1 MSAEPL
7 AYRILSRAAG
17 AVVGPGD
24 RITAAL
30 DRAVLSGARVPA
42 TLLRVRDR
50 GRPWNPDHLLMAMDF
65 QAPEVE
71 SQGPRSR
78 ALCRELAETYGLR
91 HVFDLNRGIG
101 SHVVLESAQVP
112 PGYLVAGCGRCLGVM
127 GGIGVLPLRLD
138 EDALAR
144 AIVEGRVSLE
154 VPPAVRVDM
163 TGRLPRYAGPLDL
176 ASAVAEVLGP
186 RLRGHVV
193 EIHGDPLPGGVDL
206 RVALCGLLAEMGAF
220 AALVATDD
228 TLIRFYR
235 ERGVD
240 IAESVPPPD
249 GGFEATVE
257 LDAGAVVSVFG
268 SDYAGPFRP
277 LAAAG
282 DDPVHGVFAG
292 SCYGGRY
299 DDLSLVAEVLK
310 KRGRVAPGVRL
321 IISPASL
328 ETAQACL
335 AAGFYETFLSAGAM
349 VVVPGGGPG
358 SAGGGAIF
366 GDGERIA
373 STAEYH
379 RHLDPG
385 QGSPEVHLLGPAA
398 AAVAATEGRLQD
410 PAEFLA

>member
-7 AYRILSRAAG
+7 VHRILSRAARA
-17 AVVGPGD
+17 AVKPGD
-24 RITAAL
+24 RITASL
-30 DRAVLSGARVPA
+30 DRAVLSGVRVPA

-50 GRPWNPDHLLMAMDF
+50 GRPWNPDHLLLAMDF

-71 SQGPRSR
+71 SEIPRSR

-91 HVFDLNRGIG
+91 NVYDLNMGIG

-127 GGIGVLPLRLD
+127 GGIGALPLRLSED
-138 EDALAR
+138 ELAG
-144 AIVEGRVSLE
+144 AIVDGTVSLE
-154 VPPAVRVDM
+154 VPPAVRVDV

-176 ASAVAEVLGP
+176 ASAVAEALGP
-186 RLRGHVV
+186 RLRGRAV
-193 EIHGDPLPGGVDL
+193 EIHGEPVGGMDL
-206 RVALCGLLAEMGAF
+206 RIALCGLLAEMGAF
-220 AALVATDD
+220 AALVAADE
-228 TLIRFYR
+228 TLVRFYR

-240 IAESVPPPD
+240 IEENPPPPD
-249 GGFEATVE
+249 AGYEATVE
-257 LDAGAVVSVFG
+257 LDAGAVTSVTG

-277 LAAAG
+277 LASAG
-282 DDPVHGVFAG
+282 ADPVHGVFAG

-299 DDLSLVAEVLK
+299 DDLSLAAEVLK

-385 QGSPEVHLLGPAA
+385 QGSPEVHLLSPGA
-398 AAVAATEGRLQD
+398 AAVAATEGRLMD

>member
-1 MSAEPL
+1 MSAQPL
-7 AYRILSRAAG
+7 AHRILSRAAG
-17 AVVGPGD
+17 APVRRGD

-30 DRAVLSGARVPA
+30 DRAVLSGTRVPA
-42 TLLRVRDR
+42 TLLQVRDR
-50 GRPWNPDHLLMAMDF
+50 GRPWNPDHLFLAMDF

-71 SQGPRSR
+71 SQVPRSR

-91 HVFDLNRGIG
+91 HVFDLNMGVG

-112 PGYLVAGCGRCLGVM
+112 PGHLVAGCGRCLGVM
-127 GGIGVLPLRLD
+127 GGIGVLSLRLGE
-138 EDALAR
+138 EDLAR

-154 VPPAVRVDM
+154 VPPAVRVDV
-163 TGRLPRYAGPLDL
+163 TGRLPRFTGPLDL
-176 ASAVAEVLGP
+176 ASAVAGALGP

-193 EIHGDPLPGGVDL
+193 EIHGETSLLGVDL
-206 RVALCGLLAEMGAF
+206 RVALCGLLTEMGAF
-220 AALVATDD
+220 AALVATDE
-228 TLIRFYR
+228 TLVKFYR

-240 IAESVPPPD
+240 IQAAGEPPD
-249 GGFEATVE
+249 GEYEAQVA
-257 LDAGAVVSVFG
+257 LDAGTVTAVAG

-277 LAAAG
+277 LADEG
-282 DDPVHGVFAG
+282 DDPIHGVFAG

-321 IISPASL
+321 IISPATL

-379 RHLDPG
+379 RQLGPG
-385 QGSPEVHLLGPAA
+385 QGAPDVHLLSPGA
-398 AAVAATEGRLQD
+398 AAVAAALGRLED
-410 PAEFLA
+410 PAEYLA

>member
-7 AYRILSRAAG
+7 AYRILSRAAETS
-17 AVVGPGD
+17 VGSGD
-24 RITAAL
+24 QVTAAL

-42 TLLRVRDR
+42 TLLRVRDQ
-50 GRPWNPDHLLMAMDF
+50 GRPWNPDHLILAMDF

-71 SQGPRSR
+71 SQVPKSR

-91 HVFDLNRGIG
+91 TVYDLNMGVG
-101 SHVVLESAQVP
+101 SHVVLESAHVP
-112 PGYLVAGCGRCLGVM
+112 PGHLVAGCGRCLGVM
-127 GGIGVLPLRLD
+127 GGIGALALRLD
-138 EDALAR
+138 EDTLAR

-154 VPPAVRVDM
+154 VPPAARVEV
-163 TGRLPRYAGPLDL
+163 TGRLPRYAGPLDV
-176 ASAVAEVLGP
+176 ASAVANALGP
-186 RLRGHVV
+186 RLTGHIV
-193 EIHGDPLPGGVDL
+193 EIFGGSAWGMDL
-206 RVALCGLLAEMGAF
+206 RVAVCGLLTEMGAF
-220 AALVATDD
+220 AALVAPDE
-228 TLIRFYR
+228 TLVKFYR

-240 IAESVPPPD
+240 IAADDEPPAE
-249 GGFEATVE
+249 GYAAEAG
-257 LDAGAVVSVFG
+257 LDAETVAAVAG

-282 DDPVHGVFAG
+282 DEPVHGVFAG

-299 DDLSLVAEVLK
+299 EDLALVAEVLK

-366 GDGERIA
+366 GEGERIA

-385 QGSPEVHLLGPAA
+385 QGSPEVHLVSPVA
-398 AAVAATEGRLQD
+398 AAVAATEGRFMD
-410 PAEFLA
+410 PAGFLA